1 MTSKSDGKES
11 EEIIFSFVVVVV
23 VVNVVDVVVDVY
35 LLDQARAR
43 PPSRLRTWDD
53 LQNKEEIGLKW
64 IS

>member
-35 LLDQARAR
+35 LLD
-43 PPSRLRTWDD
+43 
-53 LQNKEEIGLKW
+53 
-64 IS
+64 